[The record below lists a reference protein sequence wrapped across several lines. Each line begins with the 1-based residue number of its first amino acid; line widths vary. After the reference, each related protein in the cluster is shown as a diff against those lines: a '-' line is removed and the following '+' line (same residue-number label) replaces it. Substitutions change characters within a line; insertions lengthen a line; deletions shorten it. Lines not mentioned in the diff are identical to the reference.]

1 MAVSVQQ
8 WSGSVCV
15 IDSSYQIHKGRG
27 TTIELFARS
36 KEGFS
41 LTILV
46 EGLKPHVVISAPDD
60 PSPSILESRLS
71 DVEKD
76 ERVVY
81 IHEPRKL
88 WSEKGQVSHWR
99 VDVENPYIVPDLRKK
114 LRREWIVSSS
124 DIVFPLRLFLD
135 RDVGPHI
142 NVKGN
147 VIWAQ
152 RKSPEELVAKFSES
166 DRGHVSDSIRE
177 SGGAGLYQT
186 DMVLHC
192 NVNDIHH
199 TEPFR
204 TPFVIA
210 SFDLETSV
218 IHSTILCAALVIDRD
233 GQRTEYELD
242 GPEKEILSRLTRI
255 IQEEDPDI
263 VTGYNIDNF
272 DLPRIEQRTSDLGGT
287 DDGNSLDLFGWS
299 RRPLRDG
306 KRALPS
312 RGQSRRWSIPGR
324 CVMDAWW
331 EARMALRP
339 QRESL
344 RFVAELLFPENPELR
359 KMDIDASKMDEEW
372 KKRPDEVMKYCVMD
386 TILPIE
392 ILNAIHAIRSKE
404 ALASVSKIPIQR
416 AISGTTSQWIDSLMI
431 RLADRENIA
440 VPQTRNVGRSD
451 QIAGGHVQDVESG
464 LHPWVAVL
472 DFKSMY
478 PSIMIEQNICFTTRV
493 DSTDAPTSGLNIAP
507 DGTTYLDRSHRTGLV
522 PRLLQ
527 DLMDERDKQK
537 VAMRKAKNAGDQS
550 MVTFHDRMQYA
561 VKILMNSFYGV
572 FASSFYRFTHPEIG
586 ASITSWARSNIQT
599 VISTL
604 ESEKQRVVYG
614 DTDSIFISSPVPPGT
629 STKIPDEDD
638 EDRANFEEAREIT
651 IRFGNELANR
661 FSKSGAELEFEAA
674 LASMFSHG
682 AKKRYFG
689 QVVWP
694 EEDLLIRGYEVRRSD
709 SFVLLT
715 QCMMTSFELI
725 LAGETI
731 QAVDNIRSLIQN
743 VRDRQ
748 VSPRDLVIS
757 RSCKGRLRSD
767 GSIDFYGG
775 GKIYKNPDS
784 MPYVSAAKS
793 RIARGLNFTP
803 GMKVGYLV
811 TNASNS
817 PMTVIDWHEDETG
830 ETQTDFDP
838 EYYAKRIA
846 TAMGR
851 ITEVFGWNEKELLQ
865 GSQQSSLDQWL

>member
-1 MAVSVQQ
+1 MVAPYPQ

-15 IDSSYQIHKGRG
+15 IDTSYRIQKNGG
-27 TTIELFARS
+27 TVVELFARS
-36 KEGFS
+36 RDGYS

-46 EGLKPHVVISAPDD
+46 HGLRPHVVISTPD
-60 PSPSILESRLS
+60 SPSSAILESRLS
-71 DVEKD
+71 KVRDDDRVTDV
-76 ERVVY
+76 
-81 IHEPRKL
+81 HEPRIL
-88 WSEKGQVSHWR
+88 WSENGEKPHWR
-99 VDVENPYIVPDLRKK
+99 VDVSQPNIVPKLREVLRK
-114 LRREWIVSSS
+114 EWIVSSS

-142 NVKGN
+142 EVSGD

-152 RKSPEELVAKFSES
+152 RRAPSDLLSNFPEFTPQHGE
-166 DRGHVSDSIRE
+166 SIRE
-177 SGGAGLYQT
+177 AGGSGLYPT
-186 DMVLHC
+186 DMILSC
-192 NVNDIHH
+192 NLNNIVE
-199 TEPFR
+199 TEAFR
-204 TPFVIA
+204 TPFVTA

-218 IHSTILCAALVIDRD
+218 INPQILCAAMVIDRD
-233 GQRTEYELD
+233 GERTEYAID

-255 IQEEDPDI
+255 IQDEDPDI
-263 VTGYNIDNF
+263 ITGYNIDNF
-272 DLPRIEQRTSDLGGT
+272 DLPRIDQRTSDLGGSS
-287 DDGNSLDLFGWS
+287 DEFVALEMFGWS
-299 RRPLRDG
+299 RRSLRDG
-306 KRALPS
+306 KRGLPS
-312 RGQSRRWSIPGR
+312 RNQSRRWNITGR

-344 RFVAELLFPENPELR
+344 RFVAELLFPERPELR
-359 KMDIDASKMDEEW
+359 KMEIDASKMDEEW
-372 KKRPDEVMKYCVMD
+372 KNRPDEVLRYCVMD
-386 TILPIE
+386 TILPLE
-392 ILNAIHAIRSKE
+392 ILDAIHAIRSKE

-478 PSIMIEQNICFTTRV
+478 PSIMIEQNICFTTRI
-493 DSTDAPTSGLNIAP
+493 DSKNAPENGVNIAP
-507 DGTTYLDRSHRTGLV
+507 DGTTYLDRTHRIGLV

-527 DLMDERDKQK
+527 DLMNERDKQK
-537 VAMRKAKNAGDQS
+537 EAMKKAKSKGDLS
-550 MVTFHDRMQYA
+550 LEKFHDRMQYA

-586 ASITSWARSNIQT
+586 ASITSWARSNIQS

-629 STKIPDEDD
+629 STRIPDEED
-638 EDRANFEEAREIT
+638 ETRSDFEDAREIT
-651 IRFGNELANR
+651 IRFGQDLARR

-674 LASMFSHG
+674 LAAMFSHG

-715 QCMMTSFELI
+715 QCMMSSFELI
-725 LAGETI
+725 LAGETTK
-731 QAVDNIRSLIQN
+731 AVDDIRSLIQN
-743 VRDRQ
+743 VRDRN
-748 VSPRDLVIS
+748 VEPRDLVIS
-757 RSCKGRLRSD
+757 RSCKGHLRSD
-767 GSIDFYGG
+767 GSVYFT
-775 GKIYKNPDS
+775 KAYKNPDS

-811 TNASNS
+811 TDASNS

-851 ITEVFGWNEKELLQ
+851 ITEVFGWNEKDLLQ
-865 GSQQSSLDQWL
+865 GSKQGTLDSWL

>member
-1 MAVSVQQ
+1 MVASNLH
-8 WSGSVCV
+8 WSGPVC
-15 IDSSYQIHKGRG
+15 ILDSSYQIRKGGG
-27 TTIELFARS
+27 TIIELFARS

-46 EGLKPHVVISAPDD
+46 EGVSPHVVISAPD
-60 PSPSILESRLS
+60 SPSSSMLDARLS
-71 DVEKD
+71 DVRND
-76 ERVVY
+76 ERVVK
-81 IHEPRKL
+81 IHESREL
-88 WSEKGQVSHWR
+88 WSEQGNVPHWR
-99 VDVENPYIVPDLRKK
+99 VDVTQPNIVPKLREKLRK
-114 LRREWIVSSS
+114 EWIVSSS

-135 RDVGPHI
+135 RDVGPHVEI
-142 NVKGN
+142 KSK

-152 RKSPEELVAKFSES
+152 RNAPNELVSQFSDS
-166 DRGHVSDSIRE
+166 DRGEIGDLIRE
-177 SGGAGLYQT
+177 SGGAGLYTT
-186 DMVLHC
+186 DMVVHC
-192 NVNDIHH
+192 HVNDIHH

-218 IHSTILCAALVIDRD
+218 IRPTILCAAVVIDRD
-233 GQRTEYELD
+233 GKRTEYAID
-242 GPEKEILSRLTRI
+242 GPEKEILSKLTRI
-255 IQEEDPDI
+255 IHEQDPDI
-263 VTGYNIDNF
+263 ITGYNIDNF
-272 DLPRIEQRTSDLGGT
+272 DLPRIEQRTSDLGGS
-287 DDGNSLDLFGWS
+287 DEAYALEMFGWS

-344 RFVAELLFPENPELR
+344 RFVAELLFPDRPELR
-359 KMDIDASKMDEEW
+359 KMEIDASKMDEEW
-372 KKRPDEVMKYCVMD
+372 KNRPDEVLKYCVMD

-392 ILNAIHAIRSKE
+392 ILDAIHAIRSKE

-478 PSIMIEQNICFTTRV
+478 PSIMIEQNICFTTRI
-493 DSTDAPTSGLNIAP
+493 DSKDAPSNGLNIAP
-507 DGTTYLDRSHRTGLV
+507 DGTTYLDRTHRIGLV

-527 DLMDERDKQK
+527 DLMNERDKQK
-537 VAMRKAKNAGDQS
+537 DAMKKAKSMGDIS
-550 MVTFHDRMQYA
+550 LEKFHDRMQYA

-586 ASITSWARSNIQT
+586 ASITSWARSNIQS

-629 STKIPDEDD
+629 STKIPEEDD
-638 EDRANFEEAREIT
+638 ENRSDFEEAREIT
-651 IRFGNELANR
+651 IRFGNDLAQR

-674 LASMFSHG
+674 LAAMFSHG

-715 QCMMTSFELI
+715 QCMMSSFELI
-725 LAGETI
+725 LAGETTK
-731 QAVDNIRSLIQN
+731 AVDDIRSLIQN
-743 VRDRQ
+743 VRERKLD
-748 VSPRDLVIS
+748 PRDLVIS
-757 RSCKGRLRSD
+757 RSCKGHLRSD
-767 GSIDFYGG
+767 GTVYFT
-775 GKIYKNPDS
+775 KAYKNPGS

-811 TNASNS
+811 TDASIS
-817 PMTVIDWHEDETG
+817 PMRVIDWHEDETG
-830 ETQTDFDP
+830 EIQTDFDP

-851 ITEVFGWNEKELLQ
+851 ITEVFGWNEKDLLQ
-865 GSQQSSLDQWL
+865 GSKQGTLDSWM